1 MIIPKHVRG
10 SHNTGWRGYKYCCRF
25 TVRKNTQEA
34 YVFLHSTK
42 ISLKFMGLFYL
53 RKKQQFFVG
62 LKFALIY
69 SVPIFFIGDKT
80 DKFK

>member
-10 SHNTGWRGYKYCCRF
+10 SHTGWRDINKHTGSLCLF
-25 TVRKNTQEA
+25 TLNKN
-34 YVFLHSTK
+34 FLKVYGAFLSE
-42 ISLKFMGLFYL
+42 
-53 RKKQQFFVG
+53 KKQQFFVG